1 MEYSDLFDAEAIMN
15 IFLYNFDIMSDRI
28 PSKDELTGLIRSL
41 SVLKVQMND
50 DIAGFLIIFVWKRDI
65 GVAELENH

>member
-65 GVAELENH
+65 GIAELDNH